1 MSYRP
6 PAYQD
11 DSLCFGEKSTKLA
24 ELTARLTRPTYVYD
38 LAQVDRRAKA
48 LQSAFPGAHLFY
60 AMKANPHLEVLRCLR
75 GAGLGADVVSGGEV
89 ARALEA
95 GFDPSKIVFSGVGK
109 TEEEIDF
116 ALGKN
121 ILQINVESLPELER
135 IARRAR
141 ALKTKARV
149 AFRLNPDVDI
159 NTHPYIATGLKEN
172 KFGIELEFLPKIEEI
187 LRKESDVLTA
197 VGLSLHLGSMMT
209 DFSGLQEALKKLIPV
224 FKDVRSRFPSV
235 TSFDS
240 GGGLGILYDRDDSA
254 AEEKMLADYSGVI
267 REATSD
273 LGAQLQLEPGRW
285 LLGHAGVLLAQVQ
298 YLKRTREKNFLI
310 LNTGMNH
317 LIRPALYQAKH
328 RLLPLLKHG
337 ARPRLQ
343 CDVVGPIC
351 ESADFL
357 ARDLDLPE
365 LQEGEWV
372 ALLEG
377 GAYGASMASVYNLQ
391 ALPEEIVLK

>member
-11 DSLCFGEKSTKLA
+11 DSLRFGEKSTNLM
-24 ELTARLTRPTYVYD
+24 ELTTGLTRPTYVYD
-38 LAQVDRRAKA
+38 LSQIERRAMA
-48 LQSAFPGAHLFY
+48 LQGAFPGATLFY
-60 AMKANPHLEVLRCLR
+60 AMKANPHLQVLRRLR
-75 GAGLGADVVSGGEV
+75 DAGLGADVVSGGEIE
-89 ARALEA
+89 RALEA
-95 GFDPSKIVFSGVGK
+95 GFEASKIVFSGVGK
-109 TEEEIDF
+109 TEAEIDF
-116 ALGKN
+116 ALSKN

-141 ALKTKARV
+141 VLKTKARV

-172 KFGIELEFLPKIEEI
+172 KFGIELDFLPRIEEI
-187 LRKESDVLTA
+187 LRTEADIVA
-197 VGLSLHLGSMMT
+197 PVGLSLHLGSMMT

-224 FKDVRSRFPSV
+224 FKDFRSRFPSV
-235 TSFDS
+235 TNFDS
-240 GGGLGILYDRDDSA
+240 GGGLGILYDRDEPAIED
-254 AEEKMLADYSGVI
+254 KMLADYSAVI
-267 REATSD
+267 REATAG
-273 LGAQLQLEPGRW
+273 LGARLQLEPGRW

-328 RLLPLLKHG
+328 RLLPLLKH
-337 ARPRLQ
+337 ADRPRLN

-357 ARDLDLPE
+357 ARGLDLPE
-365 LQEGEWV
+365 MKEGEWV

-377 GAYGASMASVYNLQ
+377 GAYGASMASLYNLQ
-391 ALPEEIVLK
+391 APPEEIAIG